1 MIMQRRFSPV
11 AWSLN
16 SNIYEVN
23 VRQYTPEGTFDAF
36 AKHLPRLKDMGVDI
50 LWFMPIT
57 PISKE
62 KRQGTL
68 GSYYACAD
76 YKAVNPEFG
85 TLADFTV
92 LVKQAHSLGLKVIID
107 WVANHTGWDHV
118 WTNTNPE
125 YFKRD
130 AEGKFY
136 DTHNWHDVIDLN
148 YYDHNMRTDM
158 IEAMKFWVKQ
168 CNIDGFRCDMC
179 HLVPLD
185 FWCQARVELDAVKP
199 LFWLGETLD
208 VPYLNVFDCLYGWRW
223 MSATQKYYRKEITML
238 QLLDTLNHYQFDL
251 PVGTFPML
259 FTSNH
264 DENTWNGTEYEKYG
278 DMAKPLAVFNCTWNA
293 VPLIY
298 TAQELPLHKRLPF
311 FDKDEITWNGTPELH
326 DFYKTLLQLRKQH
339 PALIAGETAKPQL
352 IPNSETEHIIS
363 FERKHEGKEL
373 LVILNFSPNEL
384 TVQLTGSHVHGK
396 FTNVY
401 TRQPVTVNAS
411 FAPQLKGWEYLVLIK
426 G

>member
-1 MIMQRRFSPV
+1 MIMQRQFSPV

-16 SNIYEVN
+16 SSIYEVN
-23 VRQYTPEGTFDAF
+23 VRQYTPEGTFNAF

-76 YKAVNPEFG
+76 YKAINPEFG

-118 WTNTNPE
+118 WTNTHPE

-136 DTHNWHDVIDLN
+136 DTNNWHDVIDLN
-148 YYDHNMRTDM
+148 YYDHNMRMEM
-158 IEAMKFWVKQ
+158 IDAMKFWVKQ

-185 FWCQARVELDAVKP
+185 FWYQARVELDAVKP

-223 MSATQKYYRKEITML
+223 MSATQKFYRKEITMS

-251 PVGTFPML
+251 PAGTFPML

-278 DMAKPLAVFNCTWNA
+278 DMAKPLAVFNNTWNA

-298 TAQELPLHKRLPF
+298 TGQELPLHKRLPF
-311 FDKDEITWNGTPELH
+311 FDKDEISWNGTPELH

-339 PALIAGETAKPQL
+339 AALVAGEAAKPQ
-352 IPNSETEHIIS
+352 IIGTSESEHVIS
-363 FERKHEGKEL
+363 FERKHQGREL

-384 TVQLTGSHVHGK
+384 TVHLTGNHVHGK
-396 FTNVY
+396 FTNVF
-401 TRQPVTVNAS
+401 TRQPVNVNAS
-411 FAPQLKGWEYLVLIK
+411 FASQLKGWDYLVLVK

>member
-1 MIMQRRFSPV
+1 MRFMERRFSPV
-11 AWSLN
+11 AWSVN

-23 VRQYTPEGTFDAF
+23 VRQYTPEGTFEAF
-36 AKHLPRLKDMGVDI
+36 SKHLPRLRDMGVDI

-68 GSYYACAD
+68 GSYYACSD
-76 YKAVNPEFG
+76 YKAINPEFG
-85 TLADFTV
+85 SLADFTA
-92 LVKQAHSLGLKVIID
+92 LVKKAHDLGFKVIID
-107 WVANHTGWDHV
+107 WVANHTGWDHI

-125 YFKRD
+125 FYKRD

-148 YYDHNMRTDM
+148 FYDHTMRAALVD
-158 IEAMKFWVKQ
+158 AMGFWVKE
-168 CNIDGFRCDMC
+168 CDIDGFRCDMC

-185 FWCQARVELDAVKP
+185 FWSNARKELDAIKP
-199 LFWLGETLD
+199 LFWLGETQE
-208 VPYLNVFDCLYGWRW
+208 VPYLAVFDCLYGWRW
-223 MSATQKYYRKEITML
+223 MAATQKYFRQELTLSQLKEVL
-238 QLLDTLNHYQFDL
+238 HHYQFDL
-251 PVGTFPML
+251 PAGTVPML

-278 DMAKPLAVFNCTWNA
+278 DMAGTLAVFNSTWNGI
-293 VPLIY
+293 PLIY
-298 TAQELPLHKRLPF
+298 TAQELPLRKRLPF

-339 PALIAGETAKPQL
+339 PPLQSGDTAKPQL
-352 IPNSETEHIIS
+352 LNTSDNEKVIAFI
-363 FERKHEGKEL
+363 RKNEGKEL
-373 LVILNFSPNEL
+373 LVILNFTGNDVN
-384 TVQLTGSHVHGK
+384 VQLPDAQIQGK
-396 FTNVY
+396 FTNVF

-411 FAPQLKGWEYLVLIK
+411 FSTQLKGWDYLVLMR
-426 G
+426 